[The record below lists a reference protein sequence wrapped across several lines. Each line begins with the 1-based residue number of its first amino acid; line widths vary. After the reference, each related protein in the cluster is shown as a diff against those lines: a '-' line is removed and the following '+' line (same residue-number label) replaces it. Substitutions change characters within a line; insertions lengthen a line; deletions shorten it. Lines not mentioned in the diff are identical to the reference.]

1 MTDPSFE
8 RYVLMRNHLTQAPF
22 AGGAEDTSEEFV
34 ARVHQNVVRVPKN
47 DYALRKHALDKTREE
62 LRQREVEFCALRGAY
77 LFSKHL
83 DDRIAE
89 RTKQSLEEVHSLRKR
104 LQELESGKGLF
115 LSKRKTGKVEAPAA
129 TDKISL
135 QDSVVK
141 ERLRDAKRKGF
152 EKHFLFKTYEECNSS
167 SSKKPFYMSKERLAD
182 TVSKY
187 YPELLKNKK
196 SAKSLTKRELCKI
209 LFE

>member
-8 RYVLMRNHLTQAPF
+8 RYVLMRNHLAQEPF
-22 AGGAEDTSEEFV
+22 AGGAEDTSDEFV
-34 ARVHQNVVRVPKN
+34 ARVHKNVVRVPKN
-47 DYALRKHALDKTREE
+47 KYTLRKHALDKVREE

-89 RTKQSLEEVHSLRKR
+89 RTKQSLEDVRSLRKR
-104 LQELESGKGLF
+104 LQELENSKELF
-115 LSKRKTGKVEAPAA
+115 LSKRGEGVETPAA

-135 QDSVVK
+135 QDSVLK

-187 YPELLKNKK
+187 YPELLKNRK
-196 SAKSLTKRELCKI
+196 SAKSLTKRELCNI